1 MSATVTPTVER
12 ITVPH
17 GLTFYDHM
25 AEGIR
30 AYHEGARRMI
40 WRWHRQAGKGL
51 GGLGFTSMAAFEKP
65 GTYMIASPTR
75 ELCRE
80 NYWDAIDPDTGRHYL
95 DVIPPQLVV
104 DTNENE
110 MALVMRTQVAGQT
123 SRLIFRSA
131 DDPDRLRGPA
141 YAGVVLD
148 EFATMPGREPLD
160 IVRIPVERA
169 GGWLLITSTPRGL
182 NHFAE
187 TWKNAESAGGW
198 YLSTKTI
205 EDTHRHDGT
214 PIIPMA
220 LVEQERAEGQN
231 EQWVLQEYFV
241 QFTAAL
247 VSSYY
252 GDLLGKCEQDGRITD
267 LPHRPDRP
275 TMTGWDLGIA
285 DATAILY
292 VQEVAERLH
301 VIDAEDYEGL
311 SLPDILARTQ
321 RHGYVFDSRRQLA
334 PHDIEVRDLSV
345 GISRRDV
352 AAKLGTRFTTVPRC
366 SVAEGIDA
374 VRRLF
379 PRLVFDRRK
388 CAKLLQALGE
398 YQKVWDAKGKV
409 FRDAP
414 LHSWASHYADALRT
428 FALGYRERRESTPR
442 PPGHAKTLT
451 LHHMDALMGDRRTS
465 RPPSRRYGLNNT
477 FE

>member
-1 MSATVTPTVER
+1 MSTTVTEPAER
-12 ITVPH
+12 IRLPH
-17 GLTFYDHM
+17 GVEFYDHQ
-25 AEGIR
+25 AECVQ

-40 WRWHRQAGKGL
+40 WRHHRQSGKGL
-51 GGLGFTSMAAFEKP
+51 GGLGFVSMAAFEKP
-65 GTYMIASPTR
+65 GTYMMASPTG
-75 ELCRE
+75 ELGRE
-80 NYWDAIDPDTGRHYL
+80 NYWDAINPDTGTHYL
-95 DVIPPQLVV
+95 DVIPPQLLL
-104 DTNENE
+104 DKNENE
-110 MALVMRTQVAGQT
+110 KALVMATATPGQV
-123 SRLIFRSA
+123 SRIVFRSA

-141 YAGVVLD
+141 FAGVVLD

-160 IVRIPVERA
+160 VVRIPLERA
-169 GGWLLITSTPRGL
+169 GGWLLITSTPKGM
-182 NHFAE
+182 NHFYE
-187 TWKNAESAGGW
+187 VWKNAEGAGGW

-205 EDTHRHDGT
+205 EDTRRHDGS
-214 PIIPMA
+214 PIIT
-220 LVEQERAEGQN
+220 LEQVEQERREGQR
-231 EQWVLQEYFV
+231 EEWIQQEYYV
-241 QFTAAL
+241 AFTASL

-252 GDLLGKCEQDGRITD
+252 ADVLTKAEADGRITD
-267 LPHRPDRP
+267 LPHRPERL

-292 VQEVAERLH
+292 VQEVGERLH

-311 SLPDILARTQ
+311 SLPDILSKTQ
-321 RHGYVFDSRRQLA
+321 RHGYVFDPKRQLA

-352 AAKLGTRFTTVPRC
+352 AARLGTRFTTVPRC

-398 YQKVWDAKGKV
+398 YQKVWDAKGKT

-428 FALGYRERRESTPR
+428 FALGYRERREAAGR
-442 PPGHAKTLT
+442 PPGRAKTIT
-451 LHHMDALMGDRRTS
+451 LANGDLLGGPPRPMG
-465 RPPSRRYGLNNT
+465 PSRGFGLRN
-477 FE
+477 EV